1 MLLDTLGASVLGNIL
16 TGKWVMSVG
25 NGVLRREREY
35 NAIEIFST
43 TPSKFNGDYSL
54 ILGD

>member
-1 MLLDTLGASVLGNIL
+1 MLLDTLGASVLGKIF

-25 NGVLRREREY
+25 NSALRRES
-35 NAIEIFST
+35 IEIFIT
-43 TPSKFNGDYSL
+43 TPSKFNGGYSL

>member
-1 MLLDTLGASVLGNIL
+1 MLLDTLDASVLGNIL

>member
-1 MLLDTLGASVLGNIL
+1 MLLDTLGASVLGKIL
-16 TGKWVMSVG
+16 IGKWVMSVG

-35 NAIEIFST
+35 NGIEIFST